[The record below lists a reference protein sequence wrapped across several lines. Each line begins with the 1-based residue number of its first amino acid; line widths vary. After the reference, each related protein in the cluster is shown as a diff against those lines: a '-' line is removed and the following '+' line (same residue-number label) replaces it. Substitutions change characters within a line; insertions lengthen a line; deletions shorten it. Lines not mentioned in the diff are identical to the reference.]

1 MATASQEERPAVTIT
16 NQACGEILIKRV
28 NEIMV
33 SQGKAMD
40 QALQVT
46 RHIVDNYE
54 KQGRL
59 NHLHDHLNDRDW
71 IGKWVTQ
78 ALAQA
83 LAQNPTPHRPVTPA
97 TVRTTNRTTS
107 RLPEKKRA
115 RSPESSGGPGAPP
128 APGLRLEDDEEA
140 QIAMLQV
147 LPPLPPPPSG
157 GPPPALPRAVMA
169 VAKASC
175 EPDAAAAWLMMDA
188 AMGAPLPEPKKSSVS
203 KLTLSQY
210 KRGISV
216 CGDTYQ
222 VKELLKWRVRGLT
235 WNAVLGVWIGAWSQR
250 ERIIA
255 ALRACPEVELTVT
268 FDESAEQPKPPEGL
282 CSICHDKPATLALV
296 PCGHQCCCPTCETRL
311 SRLGGNCPVCRASF
325 RGAMK
330 IFRAG
335 A

>member
-16 NQACGEILIKRV
+16 NQACGEILIQRV

-59 NHLHDHLNDRDW
+59 NHLYDHLNDRDW
-71 IGKWVTQ
+71 IGKWVT
-78 ALAQA
+78 QA

-157 GPPPALPRAVMA
+157 GPPPALPRAVME
-169 VAKASC
+169 VANASC

-188 AMGAPLPEPKKSSVS
+188 AMGAPLPEPQKSSVS

-311 SRLGGNCPVCRASF
+311 KGKCPVCREPF

>member
-1 MATASQEERPAVTIT
+1 MATASQEEKPVVTIT
-16 NQACGEILIKRV
+16 NQACGKVLIKHV
-28 NEIMV
+28 NDILA

-46 RHIVDNYE
+46 RHIVDHYE

-59 NHLHDHLNDRDW
+59 NHLHDHLNDRSW

-78 ALAQA
+78 ALAQ
-83 LAQNPTPHRPVTPA
+83 NPTPPRPVAPA
-97 TVRTTNRTTS
+97 TVLTTNRTTS
-107 RLPEKKRA
+107 RRLPEKKRA
-115 RSPESSGGPGAPP
+115 RSPERSGGRGAPP
-128 APGLRLEDDEEA
+128 APGLRFEDDGEA

-147 LPPLPPPPSG
+147 QTPPPPPPLG
-157 GPPPALPRAVMA
+157 GPAPALPRAVME

-188 AMGAPLPEPKKSSVS
+188 AMGAPIPEPQKSSPS

-210 KRGISV
+210 KQGISV

-235 WNAVLGVWIGAWSQR
+235 WNKILGCWIGAWAQR

-255 ALRACPEVELTVT
+255 ELRACDEVELTVT

-282 CSICHDKPATLALV
+282 CSICHDKPATLALI

-311 SRLGGNCPVCRASF
+311 GGSCPVCRAPF
-325 RGAMK
+325 REAIK

>member
-59 NHLHDHLNDRDW
+59 NHLHDHLNDRGW
-71 IGKWVTQ
+71 IGKWVT
-78 ALAQA
+78 QA

-157 GPPPALPRAVMA
+157 GPPPALPRAVME

-311 SRLGGNCPVCRASF
+311 GGNCPICREPF

>member
-1 MATASQEERPAVTIT
+1 MATALQEETPAVTIT
-16 NQACGEILIKRV
+16 NQACGEVLIEHVNDILA
-28 NEIMV
+28 

-46 RHIVDNYE
+46 RHIVDHYE

-59 NHLHDHLNDRDW
+59 KHLHDHLNDRAW

-78 ALAQA
+78 ALAQ
-83 LAQNPTPHRPVTPA
+83 NPTPPRLVAPA
-97 TVRTTNRTTS
+97 TVLTTNRTTS
-107 RLPEKKRA
+107 RRLSEKKRA
-115 RSPESSGGPGAPP
+115 RSPEPSGGPGAPP
-128 APGLRLEDDEEA
+128 APGL
-140 QIAMLQV
+140 
-147 LPPLPPPPSG
+147 PSG
-157 GPPPALPRAVMA
+157 GPAPALPRAVME

-175 EPDAAAAWLMMDA
+175 EPDAAAAWLMMDY
-188 AMGAPLPEPKKSSVS
+188 AMGAPLPEPKKSSAS

-210 KRGISV
+210 KRGISI

-222 VKELLKWRVRGLT
+222 VKELLKYRVRGLT
-235 WNAVLGVWIGAWSQR
+235 WNAVLGFWIGAWAQR

-282 CSICHDKPATLALV
+282 CSICHDKPATLALI

-311 SRLGGNCPVCRASF
+311 GGRCPVCRAPF
-325 RGAMK
+325 REAMK